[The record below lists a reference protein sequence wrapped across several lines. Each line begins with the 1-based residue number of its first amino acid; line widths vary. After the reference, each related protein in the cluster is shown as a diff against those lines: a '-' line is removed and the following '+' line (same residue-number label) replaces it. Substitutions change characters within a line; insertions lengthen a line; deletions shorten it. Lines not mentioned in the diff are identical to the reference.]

1 MNSSKI
7 HQKESTMFNE
17 QQKQTKE
24 RLQVKLSQFLSKF
37 RPQMTLPEYNFL
49 LDACLGIIKSR
60 SVICLQMA
68 RSLNEQVT
76 VKKICERF
84 TRHLNKQ
91 ELGAKLRSTI
101 ISKQCRGFD
110 SDTAIIVDDSDIVKP
125 KAKCMEGLKLV
136 RDGSTG
142 AYDKLGYDLLNIIA
156 CQDSG
161 EGYEIKPLGSE
172 LISRDLEEDSLSQI
186 TEDRLVEIN
195 LASKN
200 RGVYIFD
207 RGYDSRYLFSFLK
220 TTGMNYIVRSTGE
233 RSLIIGDRER
243 GFLEV
248 ARSVKLN
255 QHYRDPNTNKIL
267 KCGIK
272 RVSIRLH
279 PHPVK
284 HPEVIDT
291 WLVVA
296 RHTDGPDGKSG
307 FFYFFC
313 DFPGQPDLNLSQ
325 IGAKVLRMYRMRWK
339 IEEMHKH
346 VKQAYQWEMIQL
358 SSYTRLQNM
367 NQLLLLTMCFLYSL
381 KSFAASFLQAFP
393 NIMAYTNQ
401 DWKKIFGFIYY
412 KLTMLLNECFSLV
425 TRRKINPYKGVWAE
439 KNQLIIPCLKKGGM

>member
-1 MNSSKI
+1 
-7 HQKESTMFNE
+7 MFNE

-24 RLQVKLSQFLSKF
+24 SLQVKLSQFLSKF
-37 RPQMTLPEYNFL
+37 RRQMTLPEYNFL
-49 LDACLGIIKSR
+49 LDACLGIIKSQ

-68 RSLNEQVT
+68 RSLNEKVT

-91 ELGAKLRSTI
+91 ELGAALGANI
-101 ISKQCRGFD
+101 INKQCRGFD
-110 SDTAIIVDDSDIVKP
+110 YETAIIVDDSDIVKS
-125 KAKCMEGLKLV
+125 KARCMEGLKFV

-142 AYDKLGYDLLNIIA
+142 THDKLGYDLLNIIA
-156 CQDSG
+156 CQDNG
-161 EGYEIKPLGSE
+161 EGYEIKPLSYD
-172 LISRDLEEDSLSQI
+172 LISRDLEEDSLYQI

-195 LASKN
+195 LASRN
-200 RGVYIFD
+200 RGVYVFD
-207 RGYDSRYLFSFLK
+207 RGYDSRYLFSFLN

-233 RSLIIGDRER
+233 RSLISGDREKR
-243 GFLEV
+243 FLEV
-248 ARSVKLN
+248 AKSVKLD
-255 QHYRDPNTNKIL
+255 QRYRDPNTSKVL

-296 RHTDGPDGKSG
+296 RHTDGPDGKNG
-307 FFYFFC
+307 FFYLFC
-313 DFPGQPDLNLSQ
+313 DFPGQPDLNLGQ
-325 IGAKVLRMYRMRWK
+325 IVEKALRMYRVRWK

-346 VKQAYQWEMIQL
+346 VKQAYHWEMIQL
-358 SSYTRLQNM
+358 NSYTRLQNM

-381 KSFAASFLQAFP
+381 KRFAATYLQAFP
-393 NIMAYTNQ
+393 NIMAYTNR
-401 DWKKIFGFIYY
+401 DWKKILGFIYY

-425 TRRKINPYKGVWAE
+425 TRRKINPYKRVWAE
-439 KNQLIIPCLKKGGM
+439 NQQLILPCLKNGGM